1 VLGVSHSGL
10 PVDVKDGRVFQEL
23 MSVDAREQ
31 VRNRFF
37 GFVAHVGKAE
47 GLTPDFAVTRVDDE
61 VVSFTKFPCKCENID
76 AFVVLH
82 AGERFRSKSF
92 LSEKV
97 EAGAANPIVH
107 ERVCARVPIKARVEA
122 FVEDFV
128 EF

>member
-1 VLGVSHSGL
+1 
-10 PVDVKDGRVFQEL
+10 
-23 MSVDAREQ
+23 M
-31 VRNRFF
+31 RNGFLS
-37 GFVAHVGKAE
+37 FVAHVGKAE
-47 GLTPDFAVTRVDDE
+47 GLTSDFAVTRVDDE
-61 VVSFTKFPCKCENID
+61 VVSFTKFPRKCENID

-97 EAGAANPIVH
+97 EAGAANPIMH
-107 ERVCARVPIKARVEA
+107 ERVRARVPIKARVEA